1 MDVDAFRGFCYVC
14 KQQGHRARDCP
25 SSKGMKL
32 KWVAAEEGDEQAP
45 QEQATPGFL

>member
-1 MDVDAFRGFCYVC
+1 MDVDAFRGFCYTC

-32 KWVAAEEGDEQAP
+32 KWVAAGEEDGP
-45 QEQATPGFL
+45 SQEQATSDFL